1 MNTREE
7 NSFDFDDSTQL
18 PEFNESPILKPTI
31 ERIVL
36 KTVPSRSTKKV
47 VEKANKYDNMDWEEI
62 NTHLHGVYGH
72 SNKDGYLNTDNLD
85 CQAAADDYDA
95 LRDGYLNTD
104 NLDCQAAADDYDT
117 LREIDSRN
125 IRDLYLVG
133 SWVIKLKTA
142 IMQRPET
149 DSDDEEERDSF

>member
-95 LRDGYLNTD
+95 LR
-104 NLDCQAAADDYDT
+104 
-117 LREIDSRN
+117 EIDSRN